1 MQIRLEHHLPFS
13 LNNENMQKLPLD
25 KLAPE
30 TMMELAE
37 ISSPSEDIRWGQKEA
52 MTWKQPG
59 ITSSEPKT

>member
-37 ISSPSEDIRWGQKEA
+37 ISSPSEDIR
-52 MTWKQPG
+52 
-59 ITSSEPKT
+59 